1 MQMIRYNRSQFKG
14 SYFTGLL
21 WLVLG
26 LIMLF
31 DSPELTWR
39 HVLCLVVGSVYA
51 LLLLFDREKNYVLI
65 DENQIVVKGL
75 FNKKIKIDQIK
86 DISYEMNLMIISTD
100 QKRIK
105 INLNLVHPEDLGMA
119 MNLSHYLTNS
129 MVKI

>member
-31 DSPELTWR
+31 GSPELTWR

-51 LLLLFDREKNYVLI
+51 LLLLFDREKNYILI
-65 DENQIVVKGL
+65 DEDKIVVKRF
-75 FNKKIKIDQIK
+75 FNKKIKINQIK
-86 DISYEMNLMIISTD
+86 DISYETDFIIISTNRK
-100 QKRIK
+100 QVK
-105 INLNLVHPEDLGMA
+105 IILNLIHPKDLGMA
-119 MNLSHYLTNS
+119 IPLNY
-129 MVKI
+129 

>member
-51 LLLLFDREKNYVLI
+51 LLLLFDREKNYILI
-65 DENQIVVKGL
+65 DEDKIVVNGF

-86 DISYEMNLMIISTD
+86 DISYETDFIIINTSR
-100 QKRIK
+100 KRVK
-105 INLNLVHPEDLGMA
+105 INLNLIHPKDLGMA
-119 MNLSHYLTNS
+119 VPLNY
-129 MVKI
+129 